1 MANLR
6 PGQKPL
12 VLPYYPHMLF
22 EDVEVWTRFLQ
33 SDRGRILEVWYDVHV
48 GQPVAVPE
56 GSPEYMKL
64 VALGVTRKR
73 IDVVCRVAEGFW
85 VVEVKPYANA
95 LALGQVLNY
104 TRLFGIEYPAAV
116 PARPVIVCDI
126 ADDDLRGDF
135 SGRGVTLFET
145 GYRVA

>member
-1 MANLR
+1 MANLG

-73 IDVVCRVAEGFW
+73 IDVVCRVAEAFW

-104 TRLFGIEYPAAV
+104 TRLFGVEYPTSV
-116 PARPVIVCDI
+116 PAKPVVVCDI

-135 SGRGVTLFET
+135 LGRGVTLFET

>member
-1 MANLR
+1 
-6 PGQKPL
+6 
-12 VLPYYPHMLF
+12 MLF
-22 EDVEVWTRFLQ
+22 EDVEVWSRFLQ
-33 SDRGRILEVWYDVHV
+33 SDRGRILEVWYDLHV
-48 GQPVAVPE
+48 GQAVPVPE
-56 GSPEYMKL
+56 GSPEYLKL

-73 IDVVCRVAEGFW
+73 IDVVCRVAEGYW

-104 TRLFGIEYPAAV
+104 TRLFVIEYPAAV

>member
-22 EDVEVWTRFLQ
+22 EDVEVWSRFLQ
-33 SDRGRILEVWYDVHV
+33 SDRGRILEVWYDLHV
-48 GQPVAVPE
+48 GQAVPVPE

-73 IDVVCRVAEGFW
+73 IDVVCRVAAGYW

-104 TRLFGIEYPAAV
+104 TRLFGVEYPAAV
-116 PARPVIVCDI
+116 PARPVIVCDVC
-126 ADDDLRGDF
+126 DDDLRADF
-135 SGRGVTLFET
+135 DARGVLVFET
-145 GYRVA
+145 GYRPM